1 MKGIDIYEGDNIQDW
16 NAIKNAGIEVVI
28 QKATQGTTH
37 IDKLLQYRYPKM
49 KEAGV
54 KVGFYH
60 FANNTGDPEAQAE
73 YFLNT
78 ITGLQSDTVLWLD
91 IEAEENW
98 NKQDA
103 INFANQ
109 FIDYIQK
116 QGHKIG
122 VYSGESFY
130 KDYLEGNILEV
141 PLWIAS
147 YGKQPSLYPNCSWQ
161 YSENGQLN
169 GIEGNVDLDYFQDNI
184 LINNTEVNKV
194 ETIVIYNYG
203 PDMHSAEILADY
215 LNCPTIANS
224 RTFDYSCVKNVY
236 AVGGKASQYTSYLTK
251 LIAGSDRFTTDEAVA
266 DFIKNG
272 GK

>member
-161 YSENGQLN
+161 HSESGQVQ
-169 GIEGNVDLDYFQDNI
+169 GIVGNVDLDYFIEDIFAKGSEFELKNI
-184 LINNTEVNKV
+184 VGFTNEVDKRAAEYLADFLNCLTVDMTATTNAVDFTKV
-194 ETIVIYNYG
+194 E
-203 PDMHSAEILADY
+203 
-215 LNCPTIANS
+215 
-224 RTFDYSCVKNVY
+224 NVY
-236 AVGGKASQYTSYLTK
+236 FVGGGNFPALTNSKTIKGNDRYDTMIQVLQNIGK
-251 LIAGSDRFTTDEAVA
+251 L
-266 DFIKNG
+266 K
-272 GK
+272 